1 MTGIEVWS
9 GRPATTSCRSDAD
22 EVFMQEVGGL
32 GLGGGGSDILLGG
45 DGADAL
51 AGGSG
56 DDVLRGDQTTGAAD
70 RLDGGDGAD
79 VADYGTSTAGVS
91 VSLAS
96 GTGPVRGLHR
106 CGRDALGLRHADVL
120 VGDAG
125 NNTLMGGP
133 GDDVVR
139 GGSGNDVVSGGAGV
153 DALSGEAGTDYLSG
167 DQDGGSADGGPDSD
181 VCVDLSPATGCEA
194 TEFAG
199 GQAPGARTVAAA
211 RPAPQTEGVAARR
224 VPTNARLPMSDWFAP
239 GNPFVT
245 CNDGLPSTSS
255 VITAFLPKQVRPDY
269 ASGNQQTVWVQP
281 EIYNLAYP
289 NAPVESGQWFYTV
302 LNNDQWT
309 SNYWYLYQGQGRD
322 PLDIWT
328 TTFGR
333 NLQASY
339 VVVYDMWWQDNVTGQ
354 WLSSWRPEAWHQ
366 QGNGFYSD
374 RCAAQAA
381 GYFNYGPTATTVICP
396 YNWSDVNCANYRAFF
411 SSFSTPFNYPTTTFR
426 VRSPHRVAALIGPRS
441 TRRLTRRAPPPAG
454 RRARRRRTRSAARG
468 PAPWRRRP

>member
-1 MTGIEVWS
+1 MEVVVGTS
-9 GRPATTSCRSDAD
+9 GDDILVGSDAD
-22 EVFMQEVGGL
+22 EVFIAGG
-32 GLGGGGSDILLGG
+32 GADSVSGGGGSDILLGG

-56 DDVLRGDQTTGAAD
+56 DDVLRGDQTAGAAD

-79 VADYGTSTAGVS
+79 VADYGTSTVGVS

-96 GTGPVRGLHR
+96 GTGPSGDTIAAIEMLS
-106 CGRDALGLRHADVL
+106 GSAHADVL
-120 VGDAG
+120 AGDAG

-133 GDDVVR
+133 GDDAVR

-153 DALSGEAGTDYLSG
+153 DALAGEAGADYLSG

-199 GQAPGARTVAAA
+199 GQAPGARAVAGARPEPPTDRVAA
-211 RPAPQTEGVAARR
+211 RRVPRTEASAARR
-224 VPTNARLPMSDWFAP
+224 VPTNARVPMSDWFVP

-245 CNDGLPSTSS
+245 CNDGVSITSS

-281 EIYNLAYP
+281 EIFNLANP

-333 NLQASY
+333 NLQANY

-354 WLSSWRPEAWHQ
+354 WLSSWRPGAWHQ
-366 QGNGFYSD
+366 QGNGQFSD

-381 GYFNYGPTATTVICP
+381 GYFNYGPTATTPNCSV
-396 YNWSDVNCANYRAFF
+396 NWSDAFCATLRAFS
-411 SSFSTPFNYPTTTFR
+411 SSFETGYIYPSTTFR
-426 VRSPHRVAALIGPRS
+426 VRPRAASPY
-441 TRRLTRRAPPPAG
+441 
-454 RRARRRRTRSAARG
+454 
-468 PAPWRRRP
+468 